1 MTDPQSLHKSAWTH
15 VRRFGDDGFPVF
27 NLTPKKRQ
35 GCERDFESPPMEP
48 LVKPWLAEAL
58 AGLQGGVRSPS
69 SEMIVYVA
77 NLVAQG
83 VVSSAKQTFLVQSL
97 QSAAAHHPNS
107 FVGVVILPNR
117 ACDESYLGRKP
128 ASSLVSILLNSER
141 EREEERERQRE
152 RVCVCAPRKEEQQDV
167 KEETQEAEEA
177 DDDEAEKAIDVE
189 AVTSLRDFKYQ
200 LQVLLQEPA
209 RQLSV
214 RSLTLIFD
222 EASIYGQR
230 AACHEAWLITSSSST
245 VMPRK
250 SLFKRLIVDKIPMLP
265 RNVVCLHFV
274 PVCRCGLN

>member
-1 MTDPQSLHKSAWTH
+1 MCVC
-15 VRRFGDDGFPVF
+15 VR
-27 NLTPKKRQ
+27 
-35 GCERDFESPPMEP
+35 
-48 LVKPWLAEAL
+48 
-58 AGLQGGVRSPS
+58 
-69 SEMIVYVA
+69 
-77 NLVAQG
+77 
-83 VVSSAKQTFLVQSL
+83 
-97 QSAAAHHPNS
+97 
-107 FVGVVILPNR
+107 
-117 ACDESYLGRKP
+117 
-128 ASSLVSILLNSER
+128 
-141 EREEERERQRE
+141 
-152 RVCVCAPRKEEQQDV
+152 VCAPRKEEQQDV

-200 LQVLLQEPA
+200 LQVLLLEPA